1 MDYCNNNKVG
11 INKDIKDKYKYL
23 EENIYNVSQN
33 QIAYTMYVIFHMI
46 MSLIAIYLSWKC
58 NKGFDL
64 TSFIIALIFPYLYI
78 MYIFATNGT
87 CGIISTENIKK

>member
-1 MDYCNNNKVG
+1 
-11 INKDIKDKYKYL
+11 
-23 EENIYNVSQN
+23 
-33 QIAYTMYVIFHMI
+33 